1 MDDLADHRRFRLP
14 ESGSKEAAASG
25 VADGVNGSVMVTVAT
40 QDHCT
45 DLEKIFA
52 TDDLRHIP
60 KIGVIH
66 VGADVGQEVSH
77 YFDYGFRK
85 IILIEA
91 NPESYKTLELRFGHH
106 PNVRLFNYAIC
117 DKEGI
122 IDFHI
127 HTSRSGSTEPA
138 SILPMKRFKEIVKTL
153 HTPKTIK
160 VPATTL
166 DSLFDKN
173 GVAPGEYNFIN
184 IDIQGAELLAFAGA
198 TKLMPSIDAIVSE
211 VNLVEM
217 YEGGALEGDIVALLA
232 RHGFE
237 KRYAIYHTLYDD
249 ASTFPAWGECLFVRR
264 DAAQSRTR

>member
-1 MDDLADHRRFRLP
+1 M
-14 ESGSKEAAASG
+14 AA
-25 VADGVNGSVMVTVAT
+25 VAA
-40 QDHCT
+40 QDHCH
-45 DLEKIFA
+45 DLERIFA
-52 TDDLRHIP
+52 SEHLRHIP
-60 KIGVIH
+60 KIGIIH

-77 YFDYGFRK
+77 YFDYGFGK

-91 NPESYKTLELRFGHH
+91 NPDSYRTLELKFGHH
-106 PNVRLFNYAIC
+106 PNIRLFNCAIC
-117 DKEGI
+117 DKEGV

-138 SILPMKRFKEIVKTL
+138 SILPMKRFKKIVKTL

-160 VPATTL
+160 VSATTL

-173 GVAPGEYNFIN
+173 GVAPSEYNFIN

-217 YEGGALEGDIVALLA
+217 YEGGALEGDIVAFLA
-232 RHGFE
+232 RYGFE
-237 KRYAIYHTLYDD
+237 KRHAVYHTLYDH
-249 ASTFPAWGECLFVRR
+249 ASTFPASDECLFVRR
-264 DAAQSRTR
+264 DAEQSQAR